1 MLRSDVEKILL
12 GLEPSLRSQGIDHLY
27 LFGSVARGDATLNLD
42 VDVAFDVQ
50 SEVELNFSLIDQ
62 SRIHRQITAALNT
75 RVDFVER
82 GQLHDTIAESAAED
96 MIKIF

>member
-1 MLRSDVEKILL
+1 MLRIDVERILL
-12 GLEPSLRSQGIDHLY
+12 GLKPSLRSQGIAHLY
-27 LFGSVARGDATLNLD
+27 LFGSVARGDATLNSD

-50 SEVELNFSLIDQ
+50 FEVELKFSLIDQ